1 MKVYILE
8 DTEVR
13 MGQDHGRKYGVTN
26 VLSKSTEYDCLH
38 EMVMPEKFIMK
49 TKASVNKCLLL
60 KNYAIKEDGNIRISD
75 YTTVFDTSA
84 DRISEEKIKKWTN
97 PPIKPIA
104 VSKSLE
110 KGDRVSICGTL
121 ERRTQILQGKSSQ
134 RRILTIKD
142 QTGEVDVKLWGERL
156 MHIAP
161 EEGTRIVVTNVTV
174 DQYRNNKTLNSNM
187 STRIEIKEDAENF
200 SGKIEAACFDEDSL
214 SLVINENVF
223 NVSADLIEMVFPLLS
238 FEENVEIT
246 GQARGNTITTILD
259 VHRQDEM

>member
-1 MKVYILE
+1 MADEAGPSKKMKSSTFFQGANLKVYILE

-26 VLSKSTEYDCLH
+26 VLSKSTE
-38 EMVMPEKFIMK
+38 
-49 TKASVNKCLLL
+49 
-60 KNYAIKEDGNIRISD
+60 ISD
-75 YTTVFDTSA
+75 YTTVFDTSS
-84 DRISEEKIKKWTN
+84 DRISEEKVKKWTN

-174 DQYRNNKTLNSNM
+174 DEYRNNKTLNSNM